1 MKDRLKKLK
10 AKVKYIPLQ
19 GNYLLVNE
27 DDLIKFLDND
37 SHLVEKHVSP
47 PPKFEDGVVY
57 ALARLIDLFDE
68 PVIAYGVLHESGID
82 LSKIKSDDAKILRK
96 AGKQKVKS

>member
-10 AKVKYIPLQ
+10 AKVKYIP
-19 GNYLLVNE
+19 
-27 DDLIKFLDND
+27 F
-37 SHLVEKHVSP
+37 SP
-47 PPKFEDGVVY
+47 SPKFEDGVVY